1 MNNACKLHFSS
12 QLWREQ
18 QVINLFH
25 KLVFL
30 IIPRMLYIYIYMET
44 HACTL
49 QTYGR
54 DQTIKQKKFRR
65 GERSFAGSL
74 CHTKE
79 HTERTTLG
87 HAPKNQ
93 DQSHDHD
100 DVPVLSHVSIVW
112 SAV

>member
-1 MNNACKLHFSS
+1 MQASFQFAALAGAAGDQFISQISFSENS
-12 QLWREQ
+12 Q
-18 QVINLFH
+18 IA
-25 KLVFL
+25 
-30 IIPRMLYIYIYMET
+30 IYIHMET

-79 HTERTTLG
+79 RTERTTLG